1 MARRMRLTRPLAAE
15 VLRQLEAL
23 VLIAGGRVRAVEGI
37 RRAGKL
43 FVHQPPDRLAVLQ
56 QERHIAAPHFQDRPS
71 GWAPVSALPE
81 AWIEEARI
89 MNAKLPNRRIDRRH
103 FRCKVRGY
111 LDALPRSQN
120 VELVGIEDQAPVLA
134 GANRLPEMFD
144 GVAAQAVN
152 VDDVAVLDRLVAD
165 DRLAQTSKIDPQ
177 HHALAQVEWAVD
189 QRAGKVPLADLGI
202 VEGES
207 VSSLLFG
214 IAASKSDLAQFRPHF
229 DADAEATG

>member
-56 QERHIAAPHFQDRPS
+56 QERHLPAAPLQHRPS

-81 AWIEEARI
+81 AWIEEAGV
-89 MNAKLPNRRIDRRH
+89 MNAKLPNRRIDWRH
-103 FRCKVRGY
+103 FRRKVGGY

-120 VELVGIEDQAPVLA
+120 VELVGIKDQAPIFT
-134 GANRLPEMFD
+134 GANRLPEIFD
-144 GVAAQAVN
+144 RIAAQAVN
-152 VDDVAVLDRLVAD
+152 VDDV
-165 DRLAQTSKIDPQ
+165 T
-177 HHALAQVEWAVD
+177 
-189 QRAGKVPLADLGI
+189 
-202 VEGES
+202 
-207 VSSLLFG
+207 
-214 IAASKSDLAQFRPHF
+214 
-229 DADAEATG
+229 